1 MQEAAPGSE
10 AVGRAHDGSGTER
23 ALSTLAVLLVASQAM
38 LAAIAGGLT
47 HATAVTIAVVAPLL
61 VLVMV
66 PAALGLAAGPSLARL
81 GDARPHLA
89 IMVVVGLAM
98 RLVWLGSPVPLEDDF
113 NRYLLDGAMV
123 AVAADPYAA
132 APEQLLSAPPQRLA
146 ALVTAGRHVIEAVN
160 FGELTS
166 IYPGTAQ
173 FVFALAHVLAPW
185 QADGLR
191 LVLLAADGM
200 TLVLL
205 TSTLAALGRP
215 RILAALY
222 WCNPFVVLTTA
233 ATIHIDALLPPLL
246 LGALLALWRRREV
259 ASAVLLALAVGV
271 KLWPILLAPLFLR
284 TAWHDRGRVS
294 VAGRLRAA
302 ALPSLAFVVLVA
314 VLVGPLALASMRPSS
329 GLAAYGA
336 NWSNNNAI
344 FAWSEDLIETVLDG
358 IIDIDVER
366 WLRVGSALAA
376 GAVAIGVA
384 VSGHVPPLG
393 RAALRWLVSRGLVVA
408 AAVFYLSPAQFPWY
422 ALWFLPL
429 AAVLEVWP
437 LLLASV
443 LLPLYYLSFPLSAI
457 GEGDAYHFGV
467 ALLHALPVLIWSAI
481 WYRRRVDVGAGSA
494 VAVARLD
501 AGQVAIAAP
510 PHVDQPRRV
519 AVIIPVRN
527 EAAAL
532 PRVLGR
538 IPIWVETVIVA
549 DCRSTDG
556 TATIA
561 RQLGAKIVDEPRPGY
576 GRACLSALATLPDGI
591 DIVVFIDGD
600 ASDEPTE
607 MTDLVAPIAAGEA
620 DLVIGSRTLGR
631 REAGALT
638 PQQVFGN
645 WLACRLIRLV
655 WRVSYTDLGPFRAIA
670 RERLDALG
678 MRDETFGWTVEMQ
691 VLAARQGLRIREV
704 PVTYRRRI
712 GQSKISGTVSGVVR
726 AGSKILW
733 VIAREAAASFGGRA
747 TGASATP
754 TTGVQARS
762 RGAAAT
768 ELGPEP

>member
-1 MQEAAPGSE
+1 MQEAAPRSE
-10 AVGRAHDGSGTER
+10 AVGRAHAGSGAER

-47 HATAVTIAVVAPLL
+47 HATAVTIGVVAPLL

-66 PAALGLAAGPSLARL
+66 PAAFGLAAGPALARL
-81 GDARPHLA
+81 GDARPHMA

-123 AVAADPYAA
+123 AAAADPYAA

-173 FVFALAHVLAPW
+173 LVFALAHVLAPW

-314 VLVGPLALASMRPSS
+314 VLVGPLAVASMRPSS

-384 VSGHVPPLG
+384 VSGQVPPLG
-393 RAALRWLVSRGLVVA
+393 RTALRWLVSRGLVVA

-481 WYRRRVDVGAGSA
+481 WYRRPVEVGEVGAGSA

-501 AGQVAIAAP
+501 AGAIAAP

-561 RQLGAKIVDEPRPGY
+561 RQLGAKVVDEPRPGY

-747 TGASATP
+747 TGGSATP
-754 TTGVQARS
+754 GVQARS
-762 RGAAAT
+762 PGAAAT